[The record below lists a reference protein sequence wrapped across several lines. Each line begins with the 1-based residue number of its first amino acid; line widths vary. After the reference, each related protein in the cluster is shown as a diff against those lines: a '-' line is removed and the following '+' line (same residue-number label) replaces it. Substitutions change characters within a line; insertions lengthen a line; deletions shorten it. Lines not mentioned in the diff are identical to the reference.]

1 MGGNVMLKVIVWIQN
16 MLKKVRRHHL
26 AAYSGQSA
34 YFLILSALPFALF
47 LLTLFQYLPI
57 DTQALLDGIALI
69 IPGKYMPAA
78 EAVLNDIHVASGS
91 TIMSL
96 SVVITI
102 WTAAKGIMAIT
113 EGLNSVREIEE
124 HRNYFLLRF
133 KAACYTLLFAAVIIF
148 TVFVLVFGNQI
159 YSWIRTVFP
168 SFPEYSQLLSML
180 KSFIAIGFYI
190 LIFTLFYKFLPAKP
204 MKTLKQIPGAVFTT
218 AGWMISSYIFSLYV
232 DLSKSPSYMY
242 GSLSYLILFFIYL
255 YMIMYIFFLGA
266 ELNFL
271 LFPDEKEDFHLSLIH
286 I

>member
-271 LFPDEKEDFHLSLIH
+271 LFPDEKEDFHLMY
-286 I
+286 

>member
-1 MGGNVMLKVIVWIQN
+1 MLKVIVWIQN

-218 AGWMISSYIFSLYV
+218 AGWMISSFIFSLYV

-271 LFPDEKEDFHLSLIH
+271 LFPDEKEDFHLMY
-286 I
+286 

>member
-1 MGGNVMLKVIVWIQN
+1 MLKLIVWIQN
-16 MLKKVRRHHL
+16 ILKKIRKDHL

-34 YFLILSALPFALF
+34 YFLILSALPFVLF
-47 LLTLFQYLPI
+47 LLTLFQHLPI
-57 DTQALLDGIALI
+57 DIRALMDGIALI
-69 IPGKYMPAA
+69 TPEKYMPTV
-78 EAVLNDIHVASGS
+78 EAVLNDIHVESGS

-96 SVVITI
+96 SVIITI

-124 HRNYFLLRF
+124 DRNYFLLRF

-148 TVFVLVFGNQI
+148 TVFVLVFGNRI
-159 YSWIRTVFP
+159 YSWLRITFP
-168 SFPEYSQLLSML
+168 GVPEYSQLLSML

-204 MKTLKQIPGAVFTT
+204 LKTLQQLPGAVFTT

-266 ELNFL
+266 ELNFF
-271 LFPDEKEDFHLSLIH
+271 LFPDKKEDFHLKY
-286 I
+286 

>member
-102 WTAAKGIMAIT
+102 WTAAKGI
-113 EGLNSVREIEE
+113 E
-124 HRNYFLLRF
+124 LR
-133 KAACYTLLFAAVIIF
+133 
-148 TVFVLVFGNQI
+148 
-159 YSWIRTVFP
+159 S
-168 SFPEYSQLLSML
+168 
-180 KSFIAIGFYI
+180 
-190 LIFTLFYKFLPAKP
+190 
-204 MKTLKQIPGAVFTT
+204 
-218 AGWMISSYIFSLYV
+218 
-232 DLSKSPSYMY
+232 
-242 GSLSYLILFFIYL
+242 
-255 YMIMYIFFLGA
+255 
-266 ELNFL
+266 
-271 LFPDEKEDFHLSLIH
+271 
-286 I
+286 

>member
-1 MGGNVMLKVIVWIQN
+1 MLKVIVWIQN

-255 YMIMYIFFLGA
+255 YMIIYIFFLGA

-271 LFPDEKEDFHLSLIH
+271 LFPDEKEDFHLMY
-286 I
+286 

>member
-1 MGGNVMLKVIVWIQN
+1 MLKVIVWIQN

-255 YMIMYIFFLGA
+255 YMIMYIFFLGT

-271 LFPDEKEDFHLSLIH
+271 LFPDEKEDFHLMY
-286 I
+286 

>member
-133 KAACYTLLFAAVIIF
+133 KAASYTLIFAAVIIF
-148 TVFVLVFGNQI
+148 TVFVLVIGNQI

-271 LFPDEKEDFHLSLIH
+271 LFPDEKEDFHLMY
-286 I
+286 

>member
-1 MGGNVMLKVIVWIQN
+1 MLKVIVWIQN

-102 WTAAKGIMAIT
+102 WTAAKGIMTIT

-271 LFPDEKEDFHLSLIH
+271 LFPDEKEDFHLMY
-286 I
+286 

>member
-1 MGGNVMLKVIVWIQN
+1 MLKVIVWIQN

-271 LFPDEKEDFHLSLIH
+271 LFPDEKEDFHLMY
-286 I
+286 

>member
-57 DTQALLDGIALI
+57 NTQALLDGIALI

-271 LFPDEKEDFHLSLIH
+271 LFPDEKEDFHLMY
-286 I
+286 

>member
-57 DTQALLDGIALI
+57 DTQDGIALI

-218 AGWMISSYIFSLYV
+218 AGWMISSYIFSVCGSVQKPVVYV
-232 DLSKSPSYMY
+232 RQPF
-242 GSLSYLILFFIYL
+242 LFDFI
-255 YMIMYIFFLGA
+255 
-266 ELNFL
+266 
-271 LFPDEKEDFHLSLIH
+271 FHLSLYDYVH
-286 I
+286 LLSRSRT

>member
-1 MGGNVMLKVIVWIQN
+1 MGGNVILKVIVWIQN

-271 LFPDEKEDFHLSLIH
+271 LFPDEKEDFHLMY
-286 I
+286 

>member
-1 MGGNVMLKVIVWIQN
+1 MLKVIVWIQN

-57 DTQALLDGIALI
+57 NTQALLDGIALI

-271 LFPDEKEDFHLSLIH
+271 LFPDEKEDFHLMY
-286 I
+286 

>member
-1 MGGNVMLKVIVWIQN
+1 

-271 LFPDEKEDFHLSLIH
+271 LFPDEKEDFHLMY
-286 I
+286 

>member
-232 DLSKSPSYMY
+232 DLSKSPSYIY

-271 LFPDEKEDFHLSLIH
+271 LFPDEKEDFHLMY
-286 I
+286 

>member
-69 IPGKYMPAA
+69 IPGKYMPAT

-271 LFPDEKEDFHLSLIH
+271 LFPDEKEDFHLMY
-286 I
+286 

>member
-1 MGGNVMLKVIVWIQN
+1 MLKVIVWIQT

-34 YFLILSALPFALF
+34 YFLILSALPFILF

-57 DTQALLDGIALI
+57 DTRALMDGVSLI
-69 IPGKYMPAA
+69 IPAKYLPAV
-78 EAVLNDIHVASGS
+78 EALLNDIHVESGS

-159 YSWIRTVFP
+159 YSWLRAFFP

-204 MKTLKQIPGAVFTT
+204 MKTWNQLPGAVFTT

-232 DLSKSPSYMY
+232 DLSQNPSYMY

-266 ELNFL
+266 ELNFF
-271 LFPDEKEDFHLSLIH
+271 LFPDEKEDFHLKY
-286 I
+286 